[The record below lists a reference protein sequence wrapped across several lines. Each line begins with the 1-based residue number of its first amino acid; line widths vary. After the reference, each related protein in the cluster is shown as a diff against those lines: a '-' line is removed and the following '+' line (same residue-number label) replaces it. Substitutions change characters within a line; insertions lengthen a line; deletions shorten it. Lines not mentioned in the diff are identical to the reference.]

1 MNKPKAIRDQP
12 TSILMRKSIVS
23 LPSRKLIFVLL
34 NVVVFAGAS
43 CGTTTTQTTTAR
55 KSRDPEGNQTST
67 RLEPSFPSKGK
78 TQ

>member
-12 TSILMRKSIVS
+12 TSPLMRKSILS
-23 LPSRKLIFVLL
+23 LPSRKLIFLLL
-34 NVVVFAGAS
+34 NVVVFASAS
-43 CGTTTTQTTTAR
+43 CGTTTQTSTAR